1 MTSPLPPDEEQ
12 RLAALRRYAILDTP
26 PEEAFDRVAQL
37 AASLFRAPIAL
48 ITFVDAERVWFKSRV
63 GLDLAELPR
72 SGSFCAET
80 IRRPDITLI
89 GDARTDPR
97 FKASPLV
104 TGDGGIRFY
113 AGAPLM
119 TRDGRCLGSLCVID
133 SEPRAG
139 LDAEERARLTTLARM
154 VMNEIELRRE
164 LSVRAAVEHDLKL
177 ANELMSTIAEA
188 PNVRLA
194 LEAALKIVCTAE
206 SAATARAWSLG
217 LRGANCQLIAAYG
230 PEGPKTP
237 EEIDRDRKVSIKL
250 TNSIVGEV
258 LVGGQRRLVS
268 DLASLDPAEY
278 PLAASALAMGYRAA
292 ICVPIAQDGRNFAIN
307 FMFSCTPGDIE
318 ATADRI
324 ERLVGRIRPII
335 RRRLAEE
342 RITLLESVV
351 LNSNDGVMIT
361 EVDGDPREG
370 PEAQRILYI
379 NPAFTRITGF
389 TLEALRGRAPSVMW
403 RQGADRAGP
412 DRFARA
418 LAAGKPAE
426 AEILHR
432 RQDGTEFWGDVSM
445 MAIGDEAGSPVRFV
459 TMLRDATERRRLR
472 EALVERETTFR
483 LLFEN
488 NPIPMWVLDLTTQ
501 RFVEVNERAVQLYG
515 YSRDRFLAMMPSEIT
530 LDDDNPLAAFGTD
543 SAAIQDR
550 LGTRRH
556 RRADGST
563 VIVDVIA
570 HRLEFGGRRA
580 ALLAAIDVTD
590 QKRAEEEIRR
600 AKEAAETASQAKSE
614 LLANM
619 SHELRTPLNAIIGF
633 SEVMQAGLFGPLGS
647 AKYDAYVTDIRDSAR
662 HLLTVI
668 TDILDIAK
676 IEANSFRLH
685 ETMFDPAPVI
695 ASTIRLVKPRADTAL
710 VQIKFD
716 NRARGLRVTA
726 DETALKRILL
736 NLLSNAVK
744 FSEAGTTVT
753 VVSALDADGCFRIDV
768 RDQGIGMTPEEIP
781 LALTPFRQINSGLQR
796 KYEGTGLGL
805 PIAKQLAEL
814 HGGSLVIDS
823 ERGRGTT
830 VSLVLPVSRSELAPA
845 QSAAAQ

>member
-1 MTSPLPPDEEQ
+1 VTGPLPPDEEQ

-63 GLDLAELPR
+63 GLDRAELPR

-80 IRRPDITLI
+80 ICRPEITLI

-97 FKASPLV
+97 FRASPLV
-104 TGDGGIRFY
+104 ACDGGIRFY

-139 LDAEERARLTTLARM
+139 LDAEARARLTTLARM
-154 VMNEIELRRE
+154 VMNEIELRHE
-164 LSVRAAVEHDLKL
+164 LSVRAAVELDLKL

-194 LEAALKIVCTAE
+194 LEATLKIVCTAE

-258 LVGGQRRLVS
+258 LVGGQRRLVP
-268 DLASLDPAEY
+268 DLALLDPAEY
-278 PLAASALAMGYRAA
+278 PLAASALAMGYKAA
-292 ICVPIAQDGRNFAIN
+292 VCVPIAQDGRNFAIN
-307 FMFSCTPGDIE
+307 FMFSRAPGDIE

-324 ERLVGRIRPII
+324 ERLVGKIRPII

-351 LNSNDGVMIT
+351 LNANDGVMIT

-389 TLEALRGRAPSVMW
+389 SLEALRGRAPSVMW
-403 RQGADRAGP
+403 RQGADRAGL
-412 DRFARA
+412 DRFAGA

-432 RQDGTEFWGDVSM
+432 RQDGTEFWGDISM

-515 YSRDRFLAMMPSEIT
+515 YSRDRFLAMTPSEIA

-543 SAAIQDR
+543 SAAAQDR
-550 LGTRRH
+550 LGTRHH

-563 VIVDVIA
+563 VIVDLIA

-590 QKRAEEEIRR
+590 QKRAEEEIRG

-716 NRARGLRVTA
+716 NEARGLRVTA

-768 RDQGIGMTPEEIP
+768 RDQGIGMTPDEIP

-830 VSLVLPVSRSELAPA
+830 VSLILPESRSELAAP
-845 QSAAAQ
+845 QTAAAQ

>member
-1 MTSPLPPDEEQ
+1 MTGHLPPDEEQ

-48 ITFVDAERVWFKSRV
+48 ISFVDAERVWFKSRI
-63 GLDLAELPR
+63 GLDMAEMPR
-72 SGSFCAET
+72 PESFCS
-80 IRRPDITLI
+80 
-89 GDARTDPR
+89 DAILFKGINVVHDALSDPR
-97 FKASPLV
+97 FAGRSCVTGEPHVRFYAAAPLV
-104 TGDGGIRFY
+104 T
-113 AGAPLM
+113 
-119 TRDGRCLGSLCVID
+119 RDGHCLGTLSVID
-133 SEPRAG
+133 RQPRSEP
-139 LDAEERARLTTLARM
+139 DAEAHARLTTLARM
-154 VMNEIELRRE
+154 VMNELDLRHE
-164 LSVRAAVEHDLKL
+164 LSVRAGVEHDLKL

-194 LEAALKIVCTAE
+194 LEAALKIVCIDE
-206 SAATARAWSLG
+206 RAATARAWSLG

-230 PEGPKTP
+230 PVGPKTP
-237 EEIDRDRKVSIKL
+237 REIDRERNLSVKL

-258 LVGGQRRLVS
+258 MVGGQRRVVP
-268 DLASLDPAEY
+268 DLSRLDPEEY
-278 PLAASALAMGYRAA
+278 PLAPSALAMGYRSAV
-292 ICVPIAQDGRNFAIN
+292 CVPVEEDGRRFAIN
-307 FMFSCTPGDIE
+307 FMFGAEPEDIE

-324 ERLVGRIRPII
+324 ERLVGKIRPII

-351 LNSNDGVMIT
+351 LNSHDGVMIT
-361 EVDGDPREG
+361 EVDGEASDELD
-370 PEAQRILYI
+370 AQRILYV
-379 NPAFTRITGF
+379 NPAFIRITGF
-389 TLEALRGRAPSVMW
+389 TLEALRGRAPSMMW
-403 RQGADRAGP
+403 RAGP
-412 DRFARA
+412 AATVLHR
-418 LAAGKPAE
+418 LAGTLDTGKPVE

-432 RQDGTEFWGDVSM
+432 RQDGSEFWGDISM
-445 MAIGDEAGSPVRFV
+445 VPIAGEAGGPIRFV
-459 TMLRDATERRRLR
+459 TVLRDATERRRLR
-472 EALVERETTFR
+472 DALEERETTFR

-488 NPIPMWVLDLTTQ
+488 NPIPMWVLDLATQ
-501 RFVEVNERAVQLYG
+501 RFVEVNNRAVELYG
-515 YSRDRFLAMMPSEIT
+515 YSRERFLAMAPHEIS
-530 LDDDNPLAAFGTD
+530 LDADEALAALAMD
-543 SAAIQDR
+543 PAAPDR

-556 RRADGST
+556 RKADGA
-563 VIVDVIA
+563 VVVVDVAA

-580 ALLAAIDVTD
+580 ALVAAIDVTD

-633 SEVMQAGLFGPLGS
+633 SEVMQASLFGPLGS
-647 AKYDAYVTDIRDSAR
+647 PKYDAYVGDIRDSAR

-685 ETMFDPAPVI
+685 ETIFDPAPVI

-716 NRARGLRVTA
+716 NHARGLRLTA
-726 DETALKRILL
+726 DETAIKRILL

-753 VVSALDADGCFRIDV
+753 VLSTLDAEGAFRIEV
-768 RDQGIGMTPEEIP
+768 HDQGIGMTPEEIP

-814 HGGSLVIDS
+814 HGGSLSIDS
-823 ERGRGTT
+823 ARGKGTT
-830 VSLVLPVSRSELAPA
+830 VTLILPESRSMAMVH
-845 QSAAAQ
+845 SAAQ